1 MKEFLRRIAERR
13 AHTDASLDAERASTD
28 AATARPLAR
37 AQRVLDDLIERDR
50 LLADH
55 RLRKFRERSDGE
67 LARER
72 EGAPRADPT
81 VTLER
86 RAADADKQTERAVMD
101 AALHRERRQADAA
114 VETERRREQ
123 QSDRLQHEVRR
134 LDTDDQLST
143 ERGGEDVTVSALG
156 ATRTALADARSDQA
170 RRGDVLAMVAH
181 DLRSPLSVISLN
193 ADCLSH
199 AEDVSLREMGQD
211 MVLAAARMERL
222 VCDLLDVARC
232 EAGALRIIKRPQ
244 DVGALVSE
252 VLRSYQPLFEARGLA
267 FDADAPAG
275 LVCSL
280 DHDRIVQVLAN
291 LLGNA
296 MKFTPRGGAVH
307 LRAERRGE
315 EVELTL
321 RDSGA
326 GIAPDAL
333 PHVFERFWK
342 VDDEARRGLGLGLYI
357 CEKIVTAHGG
367 RIGVESELGKGSRFH
382 FTLPLRAAEVT
393 VDPPSPEEPGL
404 A

>member
-1 MKEFLRRIAERR
+1 MKEVLRRIAERR
-13 AHTDASLDAERASTD
+13 AQTDASLDAERASAD
-28 AATARPLAR
+28 AVTARPLAR

-50 LLADH
+50 LLADL

-72 EGAPRADPT
+72 QESSTASPT

-86 RAADADKQTERAVMD
+86 RAADADKQTERAVTD
-101 AALHRERRQADAA
+101 AALHRERQQADAA
-114 VETERRREQ
+114 VETERREHE
-123 QSDRLQHEVRR
+123 SDRLEHEERR

-143 ERGGEDVTVSALG
+143 ERGGVDVAVKALG

-193 ADCLSH
+193 ADGLSH
-199 AEDVSLREMGQD
+199 AEDVSLREVGED
-211 MVLAAARMERL
+211 LVLAAARMERL
-222 VCDLLDVARC
+222 VSDLLDVARC
-232 EAGALRIIKRPQ
+232 EAGALRIIKQPN
-244 DVGALVSE
+244 DVGAVVSE
-252 VLRSYQPLFEARGLA
+252 VLRSYHPLFEARGLT
-267 FDADAPAG
+267 FDAEAPAG
-275 LVCSL
+275 VVCSL

-321 RDSGA
+321 RDNGP

-357 CEKIVTAHGG
+357 CERIVTAHGG
-367 RIGVESELGKGSRFH
+367 RIGVESELGKGSTFH
-382 FTLPLRAAEVT
+382 VTLPL
-393 VDPPSPEEPGL
+393 
-404 A
+404 

>member
-1 MKEFLRRIAERR
+1 MKEVLRRIAERR

-28 AATARPLAR
+28 VARARPLAR

-50 LLADH
+50 LLADD
-55 RLRKFRERSDGE
+55 RLRRFRARSDGE
-67 LARER
+67 LVRER
-72 EGAPRADPT
+72 EGAPRLAPA

-86 RAADADKQTERAVMD
+86 RAADEDKQTERDVTD
-101 AALHRERRQADAA
+101 AALHRERQLADAA
-114 VETERRREQ
+114 VETERRERE
-123 QSDRLQHEVRR
+123 SDRLQHEVRR

-143 ERGGEDVTVSALG
+143 ERGGEDLTVRALG
-156 ATRTALADARSDQA
+156 ETRTALADARSNQA

-193 ADCLSH
+193 ASCLSE
-199 AEDVSLREMGQD
+199 AEDFSVREMGHD

-252 VLRSYQPLFEARGLA
+252 VLRSYHPLFEARGLT
-267 FDADAPAG
+267 FDAEAPAG
-275 LVCSL
+275 VVCSL

-315 EVELTL
+315 DVELTL

-326 GIAPDAL
+326 GIASEAL

-367 RIGVESELGKGSRFH
+367 RIGVESALGKGSRFH
-382 FTLPLRAAEVT
+382 FTLPLQAAQVT
-393 VDPPSPEEPGL
+393 IDPPSPAEPGL

>member
-1 MKEFLRRIAERR
+1 MKEVLRRIAERR
-13 AHTDASLDAERASTD
+13 AHTDASLDAERASAD

-50 LLADH
+50 LLADQ

-72 EGAPRADPT
+72 EGSASADPT

-86 RAADADKQTERAVMD
+86 RAADADKRTERAVTD
-101 AALHRERRQADAA
+101 AALHRERQQADAT
-114 VETERRREQ
+114 VETERREHE
-123 QSDRLQHEVRR
+123 SDRRQHEERR

-143 ERGGEDVTVSALG
+143 ERGAEDVTVRALG
-156 ATRTALADARSDQA
+156 ATKTALADARSDQV

-181 DLRSPLSVISLN
+181 DLRSPLSVIALN
-193 ADCLSH
+193 ADGLSQ
-199 AEDVSLREMGQD
+199 AEDVSLREVGQD
-211 MVLAAARMERL
+211 LVLAAARMERL
-222 VCDLLDVARC
+222 VSDLLDVARC
-232 EAGALRIIKRPQ
+232 EAGALRIIKQPQ
-244 DVGALVSE
+244 DVGALVAE
-252 VLRSYQPLFEARGLA
+252 VLRSYHPLFEARGLT
-267 FDADAPAG
+267 FDAEAPAG
-275 LVCSL
+275 VVCSL

-321 RDSGA
+321 RDNGP

-357 CEKIVTAHGG
+357 CERIVTAHGG
-367 RIGVESELGKGSRFH
+367 RIGVESELGKGSTFR
-382 FTLPLRAAEVT
+382 FTLPL
-393 VDPPSPEEPGL
+393 
-404 A
+404 